1 MSADLGNGDPRP
13 LSERCSRKHQ
23 PSSWAVW
30 YVVTSAILVSLQT
43 CPLER
48 FMVEQ
53 APPPQLM
60 KREMHGGAIPLGP
73 KQASKIKGIPFLK
86 CLLLLRER
94 FFLAFRATKPGS
106 GWCMR
111 KESNSFSSFWDLE
124 VISLEDSRRVHY
136 IWQNQKRAET
146 SLIFIY
152 SVLATKLQSEQRP
165 WLPSLQSWISAPDLA
180 CSGTQGPMGRGTHT
194 HGVLQGS
201 LVRMGHPEWSVSHSD
216 GPDPGNES
224 ITHLHPCQGL
234 IRYM

>member
-53 APPPQLM
+53 APPPQIM

-106 GWCMR
+106 RCCMQ
-111 KESNSFSSFWDLE
+111 KESNSFLPSGIWKWFLLKILGGFSIYGKIKKELQHAWFSSMVCWQPSCKVSRGLDSHPYRAG
-124 VISLEDSRRVHY
+124 SLP
-136 IWQNQKRAET
+136 Q
-146 SLIFIY
+146 IY
-152 SVLATKLQSEQRP
+152 LVLALRVP
-165 WLPSLQSWISAPDLA
+165 WERHPHPWGSARVPGEDGTPRVKCESQWWAWPRKWVNHSPSPL
-180 CSGTQGPMGRGTHT
+180 SGPH
-194 HGVLQGS
+194 
-201 LVRMGHPEWSVSHSD
+201 
-216 GPDPGNES
+216 
-224 ITHLHPCQGL
+224 
-234 IRYM
+234 